1 MSKTIR
7 VTYEGETYTLEYT
20 RETISMMEKSGF
32 RIQDVEDKPMSTL
45 PSLFAGAFLA
55 HHRKIKAGVISKI
68 FEHMKDKE
76 GLIAKLGEM
85 YAEPLE
91 TLFDEPEDDEGNAT
105 WGADF

>member
-1 MSKTIR
+1 MAKTIHL
-7 VTYEGETYTLEYT
+7 TYEGSTYTLEFT
-20 RETISMMEKSGF
+20 RETISIMEKQGF
-32 RIQDVEDKPMSTL
+32 RITDIEDKPMSTL
-45 PSLFAGAFLA
+45 PVLFAGAFLA

-91 TLFDEPEDDEGNAT
+91 ALFDEPEDDEGNAT